1 MKKIII
7 IGSGP
12 AGISAALYTARAG
25 IDTMVIARDAG
36 ALQKAEQIEN
46 YYGIGAP
53 LSGSELHARGLKQAE
68 ALGVPCIQDEVFGV
82 SLLADNRFS
91 VTTATKTYEADAVL
105 LATGAGRRAPAIPG
119 LAEFETKGVSYC
131 AICDAFACRG
141 KPAAVIGDGKYAL
154 HEALALKSLASQVYI
169 LKNGAKETE
178 EGEDLPDAA
187 FTAEGFGVRHTGIRA
202 ITGEHRVNGVL
213 LDDGEALSVA
223 MVFVAIGTAGGVQ
236 LAQKL
241 GAYIEN
247 GKIVL
252 SPGGAT
258 TVPGF
263 FAAGDC
269 TGGLLQ
275 ISKAVYEGMN
285 AALSAI
291 AFLRK
296 K

>member
-119 LAEFETKGVSYC
+119 LAEGAPAKTGQVKQPTKT
-131 AICDAFACRG
+131 ICMVDCG
-141 KPAAVIGDGKYAL
+141 SIAAADLGGGYFIV
-154 HEALALKSLASQVYI
+154 
-169 LKNGAKETE
+169 
-178 EGEDLPDAA
+178 EDQEKTWGGRPM
-187 FTAEGFGVRHTGIRA
+187 GRH
-202 ITGEHRVNGVL
+202 
-213 LDDGEALSVA
+213 
-223 MVFVAIGTAGGVQ
+223 GGV
-236 LAQKL
+236 A
-241 GAYIEN
+241 N
-247 GKIVL
+247 VL
-252 SPGGAT
+252 WVDGHVSGERMQMAMSPGTPRPNLGSVYGANSF
-258 TVPGF
+258 P
-263 FAAGDC
+263 FAAWNSVMENYWD
-269 TGGLLQ
+269 
-275 ISKAVYEGMN
+275 
-285 AALSAI
+285 
-291 AFLRK
+291 LR
-296 K
+296 